1 MAALAFG
8 MRACRNLMRS
18 SSISSSGKAAA
29 AIPLATGAI
38 RPAACAAVMSRRT
51 EMTQALV
58 LEEVG
63 KLSLR
68 EIDVCEPFTDD
79 DVRIDIKSVGICGS
93 DVHYYQHGVIGPF
106 VVKQPMILGHEASGI
121 VTEVGANVTHLN
133 VGDRVC
139 MEPGVPD
146 PNSAEARLGM
156 YNLCR
161 KLRFWATPPYAQN
174 LLDDPAWAAGHGCL
188 RPSVVHPG
196 NYTFKLPD
204 NVSLDEGAMVEPLA
218 VGMHAST
225 MAKVRPGDVCAVV
238 GAGPIGFLTALS
250 ALAAGCSKVYLSDLS
265 DARLKVAES
274 LAPGKIVG
282 LDARGDVRK
291 DILEAT
297 NGWGADIIFEC
308 SGSPPGAKLVP
319 FLGCPGA
326 KAVFIGCPPDTP
338 ISIGE
343 LQVREMQVLSVFRYA
358 HVYAKAIAMLES
370 GLINVKPII
379 TNHWDFEDSV
389 AAFDFSCN
397 PPDDTIKSVIHM
409 P

>member
-1 MAALAFG
+1 MNAFG
-8 MRACRNLMRS
+8 RTMMRP
-18 SSISSSGKAAA
+18 AAA
-29 AIPLATGAI
+29 AFARRA
-38 RPAACAAVMSRRT
+38 SRT

-93 DVHYYQHGVIGPF
+93 DVHYYKHGVIGPF
-106 VVKQPMILGHEASGI
+106 VVKQPMILGHEASG
-121 VTEVGANVTHLN
+121 VVSEVGANVTHLA

-139 MEPGVPD
+139 VEPGVPD
-146 PNSAEARLGM
+146 PHSKETRLGR
-156 YNLCR
+156 YNMCR
-161 KLRFWATPPYAQN
+161 KLRFWATPPPPYATN

-188 RPSVVHPG
+188 RPSVVHPA
-196 NYTFKLPD
+196 NYTFKLPES
-204 NVSLDEGAMVEPLA
+204 VSLDEGAMVEPLA
-218 VGMHAST
+218 VGMHAAT
-225 MAKVRPGDVCAVV
+225 TARVRPGDVCAVV

-250 ALAAGCSKVYLSDLS
+250 ALAAGCSKVYISDLS
-265 DARLKVAES
+265 AARLRVAES

-282 LDARGDVRK
+282 LDAGGGDVADK
-291 DILEAT
+291 VAAAT
-297 NGWGADIIFEC
+297 DGWGADIIFEC
-308 SGSPPGAKLVP
+308 SGSPQGAQLVP

-326 KAVFIGCPPDTP
+326 KAVFVGCPPDTP

-343 LQVREMQVLSVFRYA
+343 LQVREMEVLTIFRYA
-358 HVYAKAIAMLES
+358 HVYDKAIAMLES
-370 GLINVKPII
+370 GLIDVKPII

-389 AAFDFSCN
+389 AAFEFSCA
-397 PPDDTIKSVIHM
+397 PPDETIKSVIHL

>member
-1 MAALAFG
+1 MLASTLRAARTTLTK
-8 MRACRNLMRS
+8 R
-18 SSISSSGKAAA
+18 
-29 AIPLATGAI
+29 LAT
-38 RPAACAAVMSRRT
+38 
-51 EMTQALV
+51 TQAV
-58 LEEVG
+58 ILEEVG

-68 EIDVCEPFTDD
+68 DIDVSEPFTAD

-93 DVHYYQHGVIGPF
+93 DVHYYKHGVIGPF
-106 VVKQPMILGHEASGI
+106 VVNQPMILGHEASG
-121 VTEVGANVTHLN
+121 VVAEVGANVTHLA

-146 PNSAEARLGM
+146 PTSAESRLGM

-161 KLRFWATPPYAQN
+161 KLRFWATPPYARN

-188 RPSVVHPG
+188 RPSVVHPA

-225 MAKVRPGDVCAVV
+225 MAEIRPGDVCAVV

-265 DARLKVAES
+265 PAKLAVAES

-282 LDARGDVRK
+282 VNAAGDVAAE
-291 DILEAT
+291 ISAAT
-297 NGWGADIIFEC
+297 GGWGADVVVEC
-308 SGSPPGAKLVP
+308 SGSAPGAMLVP

-326 KAVFIGCPPDTP
+326 KAVFVGCPPDCALP
-338 ISIGE
+338 IGE
-343 LQVREMQVLSVFRYA
+343 LQVREMRVLTVFRYA

-370 GLINVKPII
+370 GLIDVKPII
-379 TNHWDFEDSV
+379 TNHWDFADSV
-389 AAFDFSCN
+389 AAFDFSCD
-397 PPDDTIKSVIHM
+397 PPDDVIKSVIHL